1 MEEQTQA
8 LGKWENSRHFSERK
22 QLTWFHPD
30 FGSYVLKDFVTPEQ
44 LAERFEIMQELQAER
59 REKRSIAAQLR
70 KGSKQAKDHQE
81 PPAKK
86 SSPAHEER

>member
-1 MEEQTQA
+1 MRED
-8 LGKWENSRHFSERK
+8 SRHFSERK
-22 QLTWFHPD
+22 RLTWFHPD

-70 KGSKQAKDHQE
+70 KGSKQAKEHQE
-81 PPAKK
+81 PSAKK
-86 SSPAHEER
+86 SGPVQEER